1 MGSFTTV
8 IDNLAT
14 VLTDNSALQDFCQKK
29 WGKPLT
35 VAKVFRQR
43 TEIGLSALPI
53 ILITR
58 PAVEKPYETIGAK
71 EGRHTVRLYFG
82 FHQADKNNALQEEIE
97 YEEKIE
103 DAILADSTLTGTAVY
118 VKPKNSANDEGEFH
132 PVYFTVMDIEIFH
145 RR

>member
-14 VLTDNSALQDFCQKK
+14 VLTNNSALQAFCQAK
-29 WGKPLT
+29 WGKSVT
-35 VAKVFRQR
+35 VAKAFRQR
-43 TEIGLSALPI
+43 TEIGLSDLPI

-71 EGRHTVRLYFG
+71 EGRHTVRLYCG
-82 FHQADKNNALQEEIE
+82 FYQDKKNNALQEGVE

-103 DAILADSTLTGTAVY
+103 DTVLTNSTLAGTAVY
-118 VKPKNSANDEGEFH
+118 VKPKNSVNDEGEFH
-132 PVYFTVMDIEIFH
+132 PVYFTVMDVEIFH